1 MELSKKKIKVLFNVD
16 YNNSAKSCYPCM
28 NVCKKVDNKIN
39 GRKLSKISNKEMK
52 EILRISVF
60 S

>member
-1 MELSKKKIKVLFNVD
+1 
-16 YNNSAKSCYPCM
+16 M

-39 GRKLSKISNKEMK
+39 GKKLSKINNNEMK